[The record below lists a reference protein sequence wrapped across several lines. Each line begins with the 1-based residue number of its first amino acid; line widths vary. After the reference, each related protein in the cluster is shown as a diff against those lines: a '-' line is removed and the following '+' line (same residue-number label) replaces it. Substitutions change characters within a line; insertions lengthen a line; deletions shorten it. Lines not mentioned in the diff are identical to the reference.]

1 MIGTIVTLFDAKSLD
16 PTIVGHEFISLFAC
30 WNCRPFVAPT
40 KRLARCSYFQRTHGK
55 MINNGVIATTMLIGL
70 ALMNGNP
77 AVAQTSQVES
87 DADIKL
93 FRKDVRSLKKQI
105 IAANMDLT
113 DTQAQQFWPIYD
125 RYASELTAIIDTKYA
140 LLQEYAQ
147 NYGALTSDQAESYI
161 KGRAAVEES
170 IMKLRL
176 KYFPVFR
183 DVLSGKATALFF
195 QMDWRLGLIM
205 DLQLASQTRLIEP

>member
-1 MIGTIVTLFDAKSLD
+1 
-16 PTIVGHEFISLFAC
+16 
-30 WNCRPFVAPT
+30 
-40 KRLARCSYFQRTHGK
+40 

-77 AVAQTSQVES
+77 AVAQTPQVES